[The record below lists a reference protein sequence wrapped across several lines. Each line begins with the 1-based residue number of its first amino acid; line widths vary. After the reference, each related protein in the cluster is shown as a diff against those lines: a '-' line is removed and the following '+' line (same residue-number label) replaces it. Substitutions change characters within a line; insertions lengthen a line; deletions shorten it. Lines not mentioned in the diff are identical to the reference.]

1 MSNESPSEVPGWLEE
16 MKSELAKEEEA
27 TYRMSIFAHRATTLC
42 AKIKKI
48 VNAESGKVAAEAT
61 ANLLTDAQA
70 FEEEMKCHRGPTAKE
85 LENNSAIGADL
96 RLRAM
101 VSRIFLSAFHLKFQ
115 VCMLDF
121 LRKLH
126 AIKEHTTRADDT
138 QLRRDL
144 GVRISSIRNA
154 ADDILACVPF
164 LFSNY
169 SIPGQDGRLKPT
181 LFMDGM
187 RLIWPLRLIV
197 LWEGPTAEQRRAA
210 RHVLNAIRV
219 RLGGRQDSG
228 GEGSPQ
234 GSP

>member
-16 MKSELAKEEEA
+16 MKSELAREEEA
-27 TYRMSIFAHRATTLC
+27 TYKMSIFAHRATTLC
-42 AKIKKI
+42 ARIKKKI
-48 VNAESGKVAAEAT
+48 SAGPGKAAPEV
-61 ANLLTDAQA
+61 TDALLSEAKA
-70 FEEEMKCHRGPTAKE
+70 FEEEIKRHRGPTAKE
-85 LENNSAIGADL
+85 LENNSTIGADL

-126 AIKEHTTRADDT
+126 ADKGHTTRADDT
-138 QLRRDL
+138 QLKRDL
-144 GVRISSIRNA
+144 SVRINSIRNA
-154 ADDILACVPF
+154 ADDILACIPF

-169 SIPGQDGRLKPT
+169 SIPGQEGRLRPT

-197 LWEGPTAEQRRAA
+197 LWEGPTMEQRRAA
-210 RHVLNAIRV
+210 SHVLNTIKV
-219 RLGGRQDSG
+219 RLGGRPDG
-228 GEGSPQ
+228 GSDGNEKGSP
-234 GSP
+234 